1 MISSSLRASS
11 ERAWISPPAASISL
25 TSGSS
30 LAPLRRPAKTVNPSE
45 ANFLAIS
52 PPIKSPAPMTATV
65 AFLFCM
71 GLLRLLGELSLIA
84 SGVIRVAQRLRQF
97 VFQNLAGRGRRQRVQ
112 HDDFG
117 RALVGGEL
125 RRDMGHQVLRGGA
138 RALQQLHEGHHL
150 FIALDRAADHRALHD
165 GIVGGEHRLDLGRI
179 DVEAGA
185 DDHLL
190 GAADDVE
197 TIALE
202 AREIAGIEPA
212 VGIDRF
218 GGEVGRAVIAA
229 HHVGPADMQFADLAV
244 CDDRC
249 RRDRRFWLQGP
260 AEACRPL
267 DPCAALPDGRRKFRA
282 SIR

>member
-1 MISSSLRASS
+1 MSCGAT
-11 ERAWISPPAASISL
+11 W
-25 TSGSS
+25 
-30 LAPLRRPAKTVNPSE
+30 
-45 ANFLAIS
+45 AIRS
-52 PPIKSPAPMTATV
+52 
-65 AFLFCM
+65 
-71 GLLRLLGELSLIA
+71 
-84 SGVIRVAQRLRQF
+84 
-97 VFQNLAGRGRRQRVQ
+97 
-112 HDDFG
+112 
-117 RALVGGEL
+117 
-125 RRDMGHQVLRGGA
+125 LRGGA
-138 RALQQLHEGHHL
+138 RALQELHEGHHL

-244 CDDRC
+244 CDDLAVAPDDFGFEARQK
-249 RRDRRFWLQGP
+249 RADRLILARRFRTD
-260 AEACRPL
+260 ARK
-267 DPCAALPDGRRKFRA
+267 LPGEH
-282 SIR
+282 SVMP